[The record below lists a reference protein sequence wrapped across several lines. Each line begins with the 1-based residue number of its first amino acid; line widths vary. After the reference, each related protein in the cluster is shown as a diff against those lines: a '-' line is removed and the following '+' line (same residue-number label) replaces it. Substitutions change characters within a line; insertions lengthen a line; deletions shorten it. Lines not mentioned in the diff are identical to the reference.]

1 MRTVTVVLLLALV
14 LPGTRLRSH
23 VTVTPDSRNLARA
36 WLVENIPADWK
47 VLLTSELNFDRRDL
61 AAGQIQIEEVSVS
74 TLHDQNQLLKSVEG
88 QVVALVPIWGVDGR
102 LDSAISPDDINAT
115 LSSKRILAEFG
126 SNEVLL
132 NYDRAPG
139 TVWGDPKFVVLAP

>member
-1 MRTVTVVLLLALV
+1 M
-14 LPGTRLRSH
+14 
-23 VTVTPDSRNLARA
+23 
-36 WLVENIPADWK
+36 
-47 VLLTSELNFDRRDL
+47 LLTSELNFDRRDL
-61 AAGQIQIEEVSVS
+61 AAGEIQIEEVSVS